1 MSYSQRV
8 SSFLNFPSR
17 ELNALPSYNLPLRPL
32 LELLKWDHQTCACF
46 FSKCNLLNVRVS
58 WFRKR
63 TGARWLMAKFGGVC
77 YRCCCSRTT
86 AAAMTTQS
94 LVLFSTQTEPS
105 RRISVAQPPCTGF
118 SFLAEL
124 NKTSFSLFAPHLANC
139 APLKHNIWN
148 RPSFLL
154 FVLLTSSRLWFHS
167 SSKQRLDVD
176 ISMPNTLSAGPS
188 L

>member
-124 NKTSFSLFAPHLANC
+124 NKTSFSLSLSLRSSPRKLRSLQTQHLKQALIS
-139 APLKHNIWN
+139 PLCVVN
-148 RPSFLL
+148 L
-154 FVLLTSSRLWFHS
+154 
-167 SSKQRLDVD
+167 
-176 ISMPNTLSAGPS
+176 LSAVVS
-188 L
+188 LFLQTATWCWYFNAKHT